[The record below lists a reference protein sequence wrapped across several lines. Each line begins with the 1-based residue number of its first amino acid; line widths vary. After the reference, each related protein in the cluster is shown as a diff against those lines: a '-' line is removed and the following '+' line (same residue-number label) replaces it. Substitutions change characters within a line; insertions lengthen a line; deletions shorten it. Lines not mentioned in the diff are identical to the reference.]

1 MKLLNTTG
9 GNTKI
14 AKSAKSTIG
23 SDKIRIASL
32 SMMPDDI
39 LCPARN
45 LAGCAAPCLQSA
57 GRGRMSNVAKGRQA
71 KTDWWHADRD
81 GFIAQLRKEMHA
93 FIKACQRQGVKPVFR
108 LNTISDIAWETHLDL
123 AGEFADAFF
132 YDYTKRANRIG
143 KTPANYKLMFSYSA
157 VPAYQRQVRK
167 ALETD
172 VPVAVVFRGNLPK
185 MFMNRPVIDGDASD
199 VVNVQSGRVIVG
211 LLAKGDAKRDTSGF
225 VVDACNNIAMA

>member
-14 AKSAKSTIG
+14 AKSAKSMLG
-23 SDKIRIASL
+23 NDKIRIASL

-45 LAGCAAPCLQSA
+45 LAGCSAPCLKSA
-57 GRGRMSNVAKGRQA
+57 GRGRFDNVAQSRQA

-81 GFIAQLRKEMHA
+81 AFIAQLRKEMHA
-93 FIKACQRQGVKPVFR
+93 FIRTCTKRGVKPVFR
-108 LNTISDIAWETHLDL
+108 LNTISDIAWESHLDM
-123 AGEFADAFF
+123 ADEFADAFF
-132 YDYTKRANRIG
+132 YDYTKRANRLG
-143 KTPANYKLMFSYSA
+143 KTPDNYKLMFSYSA
-157 VPAYQRQVRK
+157 VHAYQRQVRK

-172 VPVAVVFRGNLPK
+172 VPVAVVFRGGMPD

-199 VVNVQSGRVIVG
+199 VVNVQSGRVIIG

-225 VVDACNNIAMA
+225 VVEGNGAIAIA

>member
-45 LAGCAAPCLQSA
+45 LAGCAAPCLKSA

-132 YDYTKRANRIG
+132 YDYTKRANRLG

-199 VVNVQSGRVIVG
+199 VVNVQSGRVIIG